1 MLASS
6 SGEQNFSKKEN
17 CHSSNS
23 SPLHSSTSFLST
35 FSSSPPP
42 PPSESNS
49 LSILPLNHSIKDT
62 NFSTVVVTIDTARNT
77 GALNVN
83 TPIDQS
89 MTVVL
94 NGMNEIEISTEN
106 VETLTTDKDVPDEMN
121 SRTASLTD
129 LVPFDSSIADVEHGS
144 IVNSSLINP
153 NNSMRETVKNSDLLI
168 REMSMS
174 FIRHDRN
181 LLSSIV
187 DGIRNRD
194 EKRIA
199 NEGNGNGINRKLAAH
214 SRNIMGDV
222 SNSEIIHNGNSN
234 CGYGKER
241 FGDYSHQDISGS
253 NPADTSSEYMI
264 EKYKSAEFD
273 DPHNSQINGDDTAE
287 GMKRRRCGKEQKNME
302 SNVSEKILTCDTA
315 SNKFSAGDDSH
326 QIFDK
331 KCKKISLGK
340 RGRLYSDVWSEEE
353 YLSISESNRGVCPKG
368 PLTDWSQLMKNYSDT
383 HDGLYVQWSVNQA
396 YLLSEQFKKSQPNK
410 IGHRMKAKEERSKSV
425 KIRDFHIT
433 APPVPVSMIHPSC
446 WGISSRSEAETF
458 FLNAQKPEN
467 SAHEKRIVDVV
478 NDNDDHNGTRDSY
491 NHSYDNGRFC
501 DGETSAAN
509 ADIPNQLNVSL
520 DTAIIR
526 GKSIERNQIENDF
539 QIECTAEEGY
549 HDEQSLL
556 AATQAEVEGS
566 SKDIE
571 KSEREVC
578 RIFKTD
584 DPKGVI
590 VVPFN
595 SSNIDHSIKGNGR
608 SHENAGKATKKLFSP
623 DMSGV
628 FNYIHPGSLSRTIV
642 ELPGSAAARDDLEDI
657 DDFSFHSEVLM
668 KELEALETGNYLRLQ
683 SLSEAIDTSSQ
694 LSVVR
699 ERRRKIG
706 EIINEMYKQ
715 SEYEYQT
722 AGILLYKNKPPTPL
736 EEVVTDIAAVVPP
749 LLLIPHSVSTVTSSN
764 RLARPDSN
772 SVTISEPVSVPIS
785 ECISNALTVT
795 VSDTVN
801 DLISDPTLALPNPIL
816 IPSPLLSL
824 SQSSPSVSLNPAP
837 FPLRCNPSLSEILS
851 CSDSMA
857 VSEQPCN
864 TLSNDKPYT
873 DGAIHLQT
881 PTPLIYSPPMKTLP
895 STLHLPVTVPPLLP
909 LISELVTPCFPPHT
923 TSPLPLNQ
931 PLPLP
936 LSFSMSPPL
945 AYSLSLPLPLSLP
958 ISQPAPYQSR

>member
-1 MLASS
+1 MSASS

-17 CHSSNS
+17 CHISNS

-35 FSSSPPP
+35 FSSPPP
-42 PPSESNS
+42 LSDSNS
-49 LSILPLNHSIKDT
+49 LSILPLNHSVIDT
-62 NFSTVVVTIDTARNT
+62 NFSTVVMTVDTARNT

-83 TPIDQS
+83 TPIHQS
-89 MTVVL
+89 TTVVL
-94 NGMNEIEISTEN
+94 NGMNEIAMNSEN
-106 VETLTTDKDVPDEMN
+106 IETLTTDKDVPDEMN
-121 SRTASLTD
+121 SCTASLTD
-129 LVPFDSSIADVEHGS
+129 LAPFDSSIADVEHGS
-144 IVNSSLINP
+144 VINTSLINP
-153 NNSMRETVKNSDLLI
+153 CNSMRETVKNADLLI

-174 FIRHDRN
+174 FIGHDRK

-194 EKRIA
+194 EKSIA
-199 NEGNGNGINRKLAAH
+199 NEGTGNGIYRKLTAH

-222 SNSEIIHNGNSN
+222 SYSEIIHNGNSN
-234 CGYGKER
+234 YGYGEDR
-241 FGDYSHQDISGS
+241 FGDHPHRDTSGS
-253 NPADTSSEYMI
+253 NPADTSSEYI
-264 EKYKSAEFD
+264 IKKSKSAEFD
-273 DPHNSQINGDDTAE
+273 DPHNLQINGDDTAE
-287 GMKRRRCGKEQKNME
+287 GIQRRRCSKEKKKMK
-302 SNVSEKILTCDTA
+302 SNVSEKKFTCDTEL
-315 SNKFSAGDDSH
+315 NKFSADDESH
-326 QIFDK
+326 EIFDK

-383 HDGLYVQWSVNQA
+383 HDGSYVQWSVNQA
-396 YLLSEQFKKSQPNK
+396 YLRSEQLKKCQPNK
-410 IGHRMKAKEERSKSV
+410 IGHRTKSKEERNKSD
-425 KIRDFHIT
+425 KISDFNIT

-446 WGISSRSEAETF
+446 WGLRSRSVAENF
-458 FLNAQKPEN
+458 LLNAQRPEN
-467 SAHEKRIVDVV
+467 SAHEKRVVDIVTDKDDP
-478 NDNDDHNGTRDSY
+478 NDTRDSY
-491 NHSYDNGRFC
+491 NHSYDNCQIC
-501 DGETSAAN
+501 DGETSASN
-509 ADIPNQLNVSL
+509 ADVPNQLNVSVNS
-520 DTAIIR
+520 AILR
-526 GKSIERNQIENDF
+526 GKSTERNQIENEF

-549 HDEQSLL
+549 HDEQPLL
-556 AATQAEVEGS
+556 VATQAEVEVEVG

-571 KSEREVC
+571 ISEGEVC

-584 DPKGVI
+584 DPNRVI
-590 VVPFN
+590 VGSFN
-595 SSNIDHSIKGNGR
+595 SSNIDCSIKRNGR
-608 SHENAGKATKKLFSP
+608 SHENAGKATKRIFSP
-623 DMSGV
+623 EMSGV

-642 ELPGSAAARDDLEDI
+642 ELPGSAATRDDLEDI

-722 AGILLYKNKPPTPL
+722 AGILLYRNKPPPPP

-749 LLLIPHSVSTVTSSN
+749 LLLIPHSISTVTSSN
-764 RLARPDSN
+764 RLACPDSN

-785 ECISNALTVT
+785 ECISNAVTVT
-795 VSDTVN
+795 VFDTVN
-801 DLISDPTLALPNPIL
+801 DLIFDPTLVLPNPSL

-837 FPLRCNPSLSEILS
+837 FPLQCSPSQSEILS

-857 VSEQPCN
+857 VSEHPCN

-873 DGAIHLQT
+873 DGASRLQT
-881 PTPLIYSPPMKTLP
+881 PIPLISSPPMKILP
-895 STLHLPVTVPPLLP
+895 STLHLPVTVPPFLP
-909 LISELVTPCFPPHT
+909 LISELVTPCFPPYT

-945 AYSLSLPLPLSLP
+945 AYSLSLPLPPSLP
-958 ISQPAPYQSR
+958 ISIPAPYQSR